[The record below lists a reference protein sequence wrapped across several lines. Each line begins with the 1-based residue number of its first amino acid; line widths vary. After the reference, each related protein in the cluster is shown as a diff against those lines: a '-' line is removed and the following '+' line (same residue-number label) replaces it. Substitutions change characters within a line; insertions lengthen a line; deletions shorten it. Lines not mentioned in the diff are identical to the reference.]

1 MTDRPL
7 SPHLS
12 HYRPEITSSLSIL
25 HRVSGIVLALGALVL
40 SWWIVS
46 VALGGVPQDWTARA
60 FASVVGRIA
69 LFGWT
74 LAFCYHLANG
84 IRHLTWDAGYGFS
97 MPVVRRSGWTVV
109 VLTVILSVI
118 IWLPIIF

>member
-25 HRVSGIVLALGALVL
+25 HRLSGIVLALGALVL

-46 VALGGVPQDWTARA
+46 VALGGASQAWTTRA
-60 FASVVGRIA
+60 FGSLVGRIA

-84 IRHLTWDAGYGFS
+84 IRHLAWDAGYGFT
-97 MPVVRRSGWTVV
+97 MPVVRRIGWTVV
-109 VLTVILSVI
+109 VLTVILTVI